1 MKKEGVLVSLKAWS
15 GDIEPYDSLDMVWV
29 QVRGVP
35 PKWSS
40 WKCLKQ
46 IASSLGKMVEVD
58 WSSLFSSFFSMVKV
72 KITCKD
78 PTRIPRKRLFEM
90 DNFFYV
96 IHFKVEK
103 SLEMRK
109 EDGDD
114 EGKDEDNGDHE
125 EDFGMEEFQHDS
137 EPEDKR
143 DGGGIGQDK
152 HKADQGKA
160 SSGQGFR
167 GTSGSASK
175 SSSSRKV
182 VMQASLFQS
191 EEENVGL
198 DNSELGHYSCTKLLK
213 EMEALESAVDEEI
226 IRMVVDDTEMIHLPE
241 GLCADLEKGKRSTD
255 LPADIYTRHD
265 MISPK

>member
-40 WKCLKQ
+40 WKCLRQ

-58 WSSLFSSFFSMVKV
+58 RSSLFSSFFSMVKV

-125 EDFGMEEFQHDS
+125 EDFGMEEF
-137 EPEDKR
+137 
-143 DGGGIGQDK
+143 
-152 HKADQGKA
+152 
-160 SSGQGFR
+160 
-167 GTSGSASK
+167 
-175 SSSSRKV
+175 
-182 VMQASLFQS
+182 
-191 EEENVGL
+191 
-198 DNSELGHYSCTKLLK
+198 
-213 EMEALESAVDEEI
+213 
-226 IRMVVDDTEMIHLPE
+226 
-241 GLCADLEKGKRSTD
+241 
-255 LPADIYTRHD
+255 
-265 MISPK
+265 

>member
-40 WKCLKQ
+40 WKCLRQ

-58 WSSLFSSFFSMVKV
+58 RSSLFSSFFSMVKV

-125 EDFGMEEFQHDS
+125 EYFGMGNFSMILNLKIREMVGVLVRINI
-137 EPEDKR
+137 KL
-143 DGGGIGQDK
+143 I
-152 HKADQGKA
+152 KA
-160 SSGQGFR
+160 R
-167 GTSGSASK
+167 LVLV
-175 SSSSRKV
+175 R
-182 VMQASLFQS
+182 
-191 EEENVGL
+191 
-198 DNSELGHYSCTKLLK
+198 
-213 EMEALESAVDEEI
+213 ALEVPQVLLARAVAI
-226 IRMVVDDTEMIHLPE
+226 GRWLCGQACSNLKKRMLAWTTLNWAITHAPNF
-241 GLCADLEKGKRSTD
+241 
-255 LPADIYTRHD
+255 
-265 MISPK
+265 